1 MFAVFNFLTG
11 VRTISGLNAG
21 RPGAGWELSLKAG
34 CRMCN
39 AHLPSPPPSSQ
50 FHRTLHPNHHLSL
63 LILKG
68 TFFKCTKAMLNSTL
82 FNKN

>member
-21 RPGAGWELSLKAG
+21 RPGAGLGTIPES

-39 AHLPSPPPSSQ
+39 AHLPYPPPSSQ